1 MEEVPVSKDRE
12 INILLVEDDPDH
24 MELTFEAIKATNIN
38 HNVIWIRKGDD
49 VLRFLD
55 REGIYQDPWLYPFPD
70 LILLDLNLALT
81 DGWDVLRSL
90 RAREDS
96 VSIPVIALTSCQN
109 DEETEECLG
118 LGATDVMVKPVSS
131 TELLAKLRMV
141 PFNLAP
147 GGTHAAGSPGPMSKV
162 LLIEDDADHRE
173 VMRASLEFEM
183 PYLSIEETGN
193 PADALGMLGRENY
206 DVIVVDYRL
215 PKMDGIKFLKKSRK
229 LRVNSPTIMVTG
241 YANEKIAVKAFKL
254 GAMDYLVKNM
264 ELPKRLSRTV
274 KGILTSRGNNG
285 ANDENDDGYPE
296 GNAPKVR
303 IQENGPKRFRGF

>member
-1 MEEVPVSKDRE
+1 MEEVSVSEGPE
-12 INILLVEDDPDH
+12 INIILVEEDPDH
-24 MELTFEAIKATNIN
+24 MELTFEAIKATHIR
-38 HNVIWIRKGDD
+38 HNVIWIRSGDD

-55 REGIYQDPWLYPFPD
+55 REGIYRDPSLYPSPD

-81 DGWDVLRSL
+81 DGWDVLRSI
-90 RAREDS
+90 RAREDY
-96 VSIPVIALTSCQN
+96 VSIPVIALTSSEN
-109 DEETEECLG
+109 EDETEECLG
-118 LGATDVMVKPVSS
+118 LGATDIMVKPVSS
-131 TELLAKLRMV
+131 TELLAKLTKM
-141 PFNLAP
+141 PFNLVP
-147 GGTHAAGSPGPMSKV
+147 RETHAAGSPGPMSKV
-162 LLIEDDADHRE
+162 LLIEDDSDHRE

-193 PADALGMLGRENY
+193 PADALSMLNRENY

-229 LRVNSPTIMVTG
+229 LRGNSSTIMVTG

-274 KGILTSRGNNG
+274 KAVLSAR
-285 ANDENDDGYPE
+285 
-296 GNAPKVR
+296 
-303 IQENGPKRFRGF
+303 ENGRQMEDEGEGLEAGLPRVRVLENGIKRFRGF